1 MFRITQWAIDRPLYV
16 WLLVVAALVG
26 GLVGFQSVGRL
37 EDPSFTI
44 KTAIVT
50 TPYLGATAEQVA
62 EEISEPLESAIQRIG
77 EVDWISSRN
86 QPGLSII
93 TVELD
98 MSVRPRDVPQL
109 WSRLR
114 NEISDAA
121 RNLPPGAQQPRIND
135 TFGDLYGIYYGIE
148 SAGYSD
154 AEQHDIAR
162 FLRRE
167 LLTVD
172 GVSNVE
178 VLGLPEE
185 ALYIH
190 PIPHLINTLAVPPAA
205 LFNAIA
211 TSDILTDAGALSHDG
226 LGVQIESP
234 SSQNSLG
241 VLEGLSIGVGG
252 EVIRLTDFATLER
265 RRLTEP
271 THLMRLNG
279 QDAFT
284 VGIAGLPDRNIVD
297 VGMAVE
303 AHLAQIEHLIPAGL
317 VLQPI
322 YEQHRVV
329 ERTSVSF
336 LQSLTLSVFI
346 VIGVLAV
353 FMGVRAAVVV
363 GVTLGLSVIATFFFM
378 WLWDL
383 EIERISLGA
392 LIIAMGMLVDNAIV
406 IAESMQVDMRRG
418 MAARAAA
425 GRAGKRLQLP
435 LLGATV
441 IGIMAFSGIGLSQD
455 STGEFLFS
463 LFAVIAISLLLSW
476 LFAVTVTPLL
486 AAKLFKTETN
496 PEAKDPYDRWL
507 FRTYGKALGGAL
519 KLRWLVI
526 VTLFTITAVSYYG
539 FTFVSQQF
547 FPNSNTPIFY
557 ANVKFQ
563 QGTAITATAEQIRV
577 LEDWLLEQPSVA
589 QVTTTMGQGASR
601 FLLTYQPEQQDP
613 SYGQLIVHANRLSD
627 IPALMAGLNEQAQ
640 NTLPQARLRTQR
652 IVFGPPSGA
661 DVEARISGP
670 NPDQLRAISEQIQA
684 VLRTR
689 SDILEAVRT
698 DWHER
703 EINMQ
708 PIYANERAQ
717 AAGVDRQSVAQ
728 ALKLASEGVRA
739 GDVREGERLIPVIVR
754 TPEILRNEPGR
765 LLNQTVFSEP
775 AGQYVALSQ
784 VIDGFAL
791 KPQDSVL
798 HHRDRQPTLAV
809 QANAVPG
816 VTAADAFIQVRRTI
830 EAMPLPA
837 GYQLSWG
844 GEYAAQQMANES
856 LAVRL
861 PVSLLTMIFISI
873 LLFGALRQPLVI
885 WLLVPMAVTG
895 AVLGLL
901 GTGLPFTFTA
911 LLGLLSLSGMLIKN
925 GIVLVEEIDLR
936 RAAGETIT
944 PSVIQASISRVRP
957 VLLAATTTALG
968 MIPLLWDPFFSS
980 MAVTIMAGLMF
991 ASMLTLIAAPVFYY
1005 TFFPGARRAE
1015 RQAA

>member
-1 MFRITQWAIDRPLYV
+1 MFRITQWAIDKPLYV
-16 WLLVVAALVG
+16 WLLVVAALIG

-44 KTAIVT
+44 KTAIIT
-50 TPYLGATAEQVA
+50 TPYPGATAEQVA
-62 EEISEPLESAIQRIG
+62 VEISEPLESAIQRIG

-98 MSVRPRDVPQL
+98 MGVRPRDVPQL
-109 WSRLR
+109 WNRLR

-135 TFGDLYGIYYGIE
+135 TFGDVYGIYYGIE
-148 SAGYSD
+148 SAGFSD

-167 LLTVD
+167 LLSVD
-172 GVSNVE
+172 GVSDVE

-185 ALYIH
+185 AIYVY
-190 PIPHLINTLAVPPAA
+190 PIPQLINTLAVPPAA

-211 TSDILTDAGALSHDG
+211 TSDILTDAGTLSHDG
-226 LGVQIESP
+226 LAVQIESP
-234 SSQNSLG
+234 ASQDSLG
-241 VLEGLSIGVGG
+241 ALESLSIGIGG

-265 RRLTEP
+265 RQLTEP
-271 THLMRLNG
+271 AHIMRLNG

-284 VGIAGLPDRNIVD
+284 IGIAGLPDRNIVD

-336 LQSLTLSVFI
+336 LQSLALSVVI

-353 FMGVRAAVVV
+353 FMGVRAALVV

-418 MAARAAA
+418 MTARAAA

-476 LFAVTVTPLL
+476 LFAVTVAPLL
-486 AAKLFKTETN
+486 ASKLFRTE
-496 PEAKDPYDRWL
+496 PEGTHKDPYDRWL
-507 FRTYGKALGGAL
+507 FRAYGKTLGGAL

-526 VTLFTITAVSYYG
+526 ATLVTITAVSYYG

-547 FPNSNTPIFY
+547 FPNSNTSIFY

-563 QGTAITATAEQIRV
+563 QGSAITATSEQVRV

-589 QVTTTMGQGASR
+589 RVTTTLGQGASR

-613 SYGQLIVHANRLSD
+613 SYAQLIVQTHRLD
-627 IPALMAGLNEQAQ
+627 QIPQLMTELNELAF
-640 NTLPQARLRTQR
+640 NALPQARLRTQR
-652 IVFGPPSGA
+652 IVFGPPAGA

-670 NPDQLRAISEQIQA
+670 NADELRAISEDIQA
-684 VLRTR
+684 VLKQRT
-689 SDILEAVRT
+689 DILEAVRT

-708 PIYANERAQ
+708 PIYAAERAQ

-739 GDVREGERLIPVIVR
+739 GEVREGERLIPVIVR
-754 TPEILRNEPGR
+754 TPEVLRDEPSR

-791 KPQDSVL
+791 KPQDSVI
-798 HHRDRQPTLAV
+798 HHRDRQPTLAI

-816 VTAADAFIQVRRTI
+816 VTAADAFMQVRRSI
-830 EAMPLPA
+830 EAVPLPA
-837 GYQLSWG
+837 GYHLSWG
-844 GEYAAQQMANES
+844 GEYEAQQGANES
-856 LAVRL
+856 LATRL
-861 PVSLLTMIFISI
+861 PISLITMVLISI

-895 AVLGLL
+895 AVIGLL

-936 RAAGETIT
+936 RASGETIT
-944 PSVIQASISRVRP
+944 PAVIQASVSRVRP

-991 ASMLTLIAAPVFYY
+991 ASLLTLIAAPVFYY
-1005 TFFPGARRAE
+1005 TFFPGARRVE
-1015 RQAA
+1015 RLAA

>member
-16 WLLVVAALVG
+16 WLLVVAALIG
-26 GLVGFQSVGRL
+26 GFIGFQSVGRL

-44 KTAIVT
+44 KTAIIT
-50 TPYLGATAEQVA
+50 TPYPGATAEQVA
-62 EEISEPLESAIQRIG
+62 VEISEPLESAIQRIG

-98 MSVRPRDVPQL
+98 MGVRPRDVPTL
-109 WSRLR
+109 WNRLR

-135 TFGDLYGIYYGIE
+135 TFGDVYGIYYGIE
-148 SAGYSD
+148 TAGFSD

-167 LLTVD
+167 LLTVA
-172 GVSNVE
+172 GVSDVE

-185 ALYIH
+185 AIYVY
-190 PIPHLINTLAVPPAA
+190 PIPQQINTLAVPPAA

-211 TSDILTDAGALSHDG
+211 SSDILSDAGSLTHDG
-226 LGVQIESP
+226 QAVQIESP
-234 SSQNSLG
+234 GSQNSLG
-241 VLEGLSIGVGG
+241 ALEGLSLGVGG
-252 EVIRLTDFATLER
+252 EVIRLTDLATIER

-271 THLMRLNG
+271 SHLMRLNG
-279 QDAFT
+279 QDALT
-284 VGIAGLPDRNIVD
+284 IGISGLPDRNIVD
-297 VGMAVE
+297 VGKAVE
-303 AHLAQIEHLIPAGL
+303 AHLDRITHLIPAGI

-336 LQSLTLSVFI
+336 LQSLVLSIGI
-346 VIGVLAV
+346 VIGVLAI
-353 FMGVRAAVVV
+353 FMGVRAAGVV
-363 GVTLGLSVIATFFFM
+363 GVTLGLSVIGTFFFM

-418 MAARAAA
+418 MTARAAA

-455 STGEFLFS
+455 TTGEFLFS

-486 AAKLFKTETN
+486 ASKWFRTELSSD
-496 PEAKDPYDRWL
+496 AKDPYDGWL
-507 FRTYGKALGGAL
+507 FKAYGQFLGGAL

-526 VTLFTITAVSYYG
+526 ATLFTITAISYYG
-539 FTFVSQQF
+539 FNFVSQQF

-563 QGTAITATAEQIRV
+563 QGTAISASSEQVRV
-577 LEDWLLEQPSVA
+577 LEDWLLEQPEVA
-589 QVTTTMGQGASR
+589 RVTTTVGQGASR

-613 SYGQLIVHANRLSD
+613 SYAQLIIQTADLSA
-627 IPALMAGLNEQAQ
+627 IPALMAGLNAQAQ
-640 NTLPQARLRTQR
+640 AQLPQARVRTQR
-652 IVFGPPSGA
+652 IVFGPPAGA

-670 NPDQLRAISEQIQA
+670 DPDQLRAIGEQIQEA
-684 VLRTR
+684 LRQR

-703 EINMQ
+703 EINIQ
-708 PIYANERAQ
+708 PIYASERAQ

-728 ALKLASEGVRA
+728 ALKLASDGVRA
-739 GDVREGERLIPVIVR
+739 GDIREAERLIPVIVR
-754 TPEILRNEPGR
+754 TPEILRNEPSR
-765 LLNQTVFSEP
+765 LLNQTVYSEP

-784 VIDGFAL
+784 VIDGFVL
-791 KPQDSVL
+791 KPQDSVI

-830 EAMPLPA
+830 EGIDLPA

-844 GEYAAQQMANES
+844 GEYEAQQGANEA

-861 PVSLLTMIFISI
+861 PISLLTMVVISI

-895 AVLGLL
+895 AVIGLL

-936 RAAGETIT
+936 RASGESIT
-944 PSVIQASISRVRP
+944 PSVIQASVSRVRP

-991 ASMLTLIAAPVFYY
+991 ASLLTLVAAPVFYY
-1005 TFFPGARRAE
+1005 TLFPGARRTEQRAT
-1015 RQAA
+1015 